1 MRASQPSA
9 VNLDERIVA
18 VLVIAIAR
26 IRIIAGLLH
35 QLRAHGIAM
44 DVIQFLPQE
53 ALDVDV
59 RFPEIVLLH
68 FVNRTAGFI
77 ARLPERRQPI

>member
-1 MRASQPSA
+1 
-9 VNLDERIVA
+9 
-18 VLVIAIAR
+18 
-26 IRIIAGLLH
+26 
-35 QLRAHGIAM
+35 M